1 MEGIVRKKNKCDQH
15 ALAPNDHHRRVA
27 VHRSPSIPASY
38 PLVNTGQSHAVA
50 PRHIAKS
57 GMICIFFSLLF
68 LLYMQIYSGDMDAYP
83 EQTTGRKERG
93 GRMALS
99 P

>member
-1 MEGIVRKKNKCDQH
+1 MEGIVRRRKNKCDQH

-57 GMICIFFSLLF
+57 GMICIFFFF
-68 LLYMQIYSGDMDAYP
+68 LLYICKSIPETWMDAYP
-83 EQTTGRKERG
+83 EQMIGRKERG
-93 GRMALS
+93 
-99 P
+99 